1 MSLRKKSLKK
11 LAIFSALLLSYGVNS
26 CYAQDAFTPLQMAV
40 PFEQTQEATG
50 QQLEPAQPAEPEM
63 QADVAQPQSES
74 ILSQIK
80 KGPLNESDVFLQLTT
95 AVDKFCQCNIR
106 ASRDDFNYLV
116 NNSIQNDFVYLA
128 IADKMAEL
136 GLFDM
141 ASLSISKIKDK
152 DIAGPSISAIKKY
165 YYPKRKLKL
174 DDELSLAEAYSDILY
189 NNQSSEAT
197 SELLKN
203 QDLLLTSDYAN
214 YLVALGSYKSNF
226 LSQAEKY
233 IDFAL
238 LQNPENLNYQTLQA
252 KIYAQKDDSVRALK
266 IVDNLKKQNLY
277 AYEFDKKI
285 KALEQF
291 VLYKLAKNEHEK
303 DYRLGYYYYF
313 EDDNQSAINAL
324 QGAVSKKR
332 ASNGSVY
339 ALMARIY
346 FDMSEFEKASD
357 SARKA
362 YKINFNNPE
371 ALIVL
376 GDLKSRDKDFDKA
389 LAYYKKAC
397 SKDKKSYEPFV
408 KLAQSYQ
415 RLNNEKKAKEIYIKI
430 LKTHFDCAEAYYNI
444 ALLDKDKKEIY
455 LKKALAVNPMYEGAW
470 VELAGLEV
478 IRLNYEAAQKYL
490 ANAYYIDENDFRYYY
505 YQGLIAKN
513 SGDVI
518 QAQENFRKCLML
530 NPDFKD
536 AQKEIGILKV
546 KSDQIKQGKL

>member
-266 IVDNLKKQNLY
+266 IVENLKKQNLY

>member
-1 MSLRKKSLKK
+1 MNKKSLKK
-11 LAIFSALLLSYGVNS
+11 LAIFSALLLSYGANS
-26 CYAQDAFTPLQMAV
+26 CYAQDAFSPLQEAI
-40 PFEQTQEATG
+40 PFEQTQEAQ
-50 QQLEPAQPAEPEM
+50 QQLDSAQPAEPAM
-63 QADVAQPQSES
+63 QTEYDQPSGAES
-74 ILSQIK
+74 VLSQIK

-95 AVDKFCQCNIR
+95 VIDKFCQCNIR
-106 ASRDDFNYLV
+106 ASWDDFNYLV

-128 IADKMAEL
+128 LADKMAEL
-136 GLFDM
+136 GFFDI
-141 ASLSISKIKDK
+141 ANLSISKIKDK

-165 YYPKRKLKL
+165 YYPKRKLKFE
-174 DDELSLAEAYSDILY
+174 DELSLAEAYSDILY

-197 SELLKN
+197 GELMKK

-238 LQNPENLNYQTLQA
+238 LQNPQNLNYQVLQA
-252 KIYAQKDDSVRALK
+252 KIYAQKKDNIRALK
-266 IVDNLKKQNLY
+266 IVENLKKQNLY
-277 AYEFDKKI
+277 TKEFDKKI

-291 VLYKLAKNEHEK
+291 VLYTLAKSEDEK
-303 DYRLGYYYYF
+303 NYHLGYYYYF
-313 EDDNQSAINAL
+313 EDDDQSAINAL
-324 QGAVSKKR
+324 QGAISKKR
-332 ASNGSVY
+332 ANNGNVY
-339 ALMARIY
+339 ALMAKIY
-346 FDMSEFEKASD
+346 IDVNEFEKASD

-362 YKINFNNPE
+362 YKINSDNSD
-371 ALIVL
+371 ALIAL
-376 GDLKSRDKDFDKA
+376 GDLQYRDKDFNKA
-389 LAYYKKAC
+389 ESYYKKAC

-415 RLNNEKKAKEIYIKI
+415 MLDNNKKAKEIYTKV
-430 LKTHFDCAEAYYNI
+430 LKTHFDSAEAYYNI
-444 ALLDKDKKEIY
+444 ALMEQDKKEIY
-455 LKKALAVNPMYEGAW
+455 LKKALSVNPMYENAW

-478 IRLNYEAAQKYL
+478 VRLNYEAAQKYL

-513 SGDVI
+513 SGDAI

-546 KSDQIKQGKL
+546 KSNQIKQGKL